1 MVNYDFLSVYFY
13 SVPNLRFREFSF
25 PWHQTS
31 IKDLLSFQNGI
42 NGAPE
47 QYGKGIKY
55 ISVGDILNNDY
66 ITYDKIVGSI
76 DISQETLKNYSV
88 TYGDILFQRSSEIKD
103 DIGRTN
109 VYLDKDNTATF
120 GGFVI
125 RGKKIGDYNP
135 SFFSFLLKSPSS
147 RKSIVRLGAGAQ
159 HYNIG
164 QENIKTLSFYFPNE
178 IEQVKIA
185 NLLSKIDE
193 RIQTQS
199 KIINDY
205 KMLKKSIV
213 ERIISTTDISWNR
226 YSFKDIFRE
235 RKEFHVKDGTI
246 IHATLSKEGIH
257 PKTDRYD
264 RDFLVKDEDKKYKVS
279 YLNDICYNPA
289 NLKFG
294 VITRN
299 DYGKC
304 IVSPIYVTYMVNPGF
319 NPKFIELFVTRTA
332 FLKEI
337 RRYEQGTVYERM
349 AVSSD
354 DFLTF
359 ETKLP
364 NVEVQNNI
372 VDNIDMLDKKI
383 TQEQEYLELL
393 DKQKDYL
400 LSNMF
405 I

>member
-1 MVNYDFLSVYFY
+1 MDKKNKNSN
-13 SVPNLRFREFSF
+13 VPNLRFREFSF

-364 NVEVQNNI
+364 NVEVQNDI

>member
-1 MVNYDFLSVYFY
+1 MDKKNKNPN
-13 SVPNLRFREFSF
+13 VPNLRFNGYTENWQKYRTIELGQMQRGKSKHRPRDDEKLYGGAYPFIQTGDIKKANLYIKEYERTYSNYGLSQSKLWSKGTLCITIAANIAETAILGLNACF
-25 PWHQTS
+25 PDSVIGWISNEKITNNIF
-31 IKDLLSFQNGI
+31 IKYYFDFYKTQLKRLSVG
-42 NGAPE
+42 GAQENLNLDKLENVYFHIPTLPE
-47 QYGKGIKY
+47 QN
-55 ISVGDILNNDY
+55 DI
-66 ITYDKIVGSI
+66 T
-76 DISQETLKNYSV
+76 
-88 TYGDILFQRSSEIKD
+88 
-103 DIGRTN
+103 
-109 VYLDKDNTATF
+109 
-120 GGFVI
+120 
-125 RGKKIGDYNP
+125 
-135 SFFSFLLKSPSS
+135 
-147 RKSIVRLGAGAQ
+147 
-159 HYNIG
+159 
-164 QENIKTLSFYFPNE
+164 
-178 IEQVKIA
+178 
-185 NLLSKIDE
+185 NLLTKIDE
-193 RIQTQS
+193 LIETQI

-213 ERIISTTDISWNR
+213 ERIISTTDISWNK

-246 IHATLSKEGIH
+246 IHATLSKEGIY

-364 NVEVQNNI
+364 NVEVQNDI

>member
-13 SVPNLRFREFSF
+13 SVPNLRFNGYTENWQKYRTIELGQMQRGKSKHRPRDDEKLYGGAYPFIQTGDIKKANLYIKEYERTYSNYGLSQSKLWSKGTLCITIAANIAETAILGLNACF
-25 PWHQTS
+25 PDSVIGWISNEKITNNIF
-31 IKDLLSFQNGI
+31 IKYYFDFYKTQLKRLSVG
-42 NGAPE
+42 GAQENLNLDKLENVYFHIPTLPE
-47 QYGKGIKY
+47 QN
-55 ISVGDILNNDY
+55 DI
-66 ITYDKIVGSI
+66 T
-76 DISQETLKNYSV
+76 
-88 TYGDILFQRSSEIKD
+88 
-103 DIGRTN
+103 
-109 VYLDKDNTATF
+109 
-120 GGFVI
+120 
-125 RGKKIGDYNP
+125 
-135 SFFSFLLKSPSS
+135 
-147 RKSIVRLGAGAQ
+147 
-159 HYNIG
+159 
-164 QENIKTLSFYFPNE
+164 
-178 IEQVKIA
+178 
-185 NLLSKIDE
+185 NLLTKIDE
-193 RIQTQS
+193 LIETQI

-246 IHATLSKEGIH
+246 IHATLSKEGIY

-364 NVEVQNNI
+364 NVEVQNDI

>member
-1 MVNYDFLSVYFY
+1 MDKKNKNSN
-13 SVPNLRFREFSF
+13 VPNLRFNGYTENWQKYRTIELGQMQRGKSKHRPRDDEKLYGGAYPFIQTGDIKKANLYIKEYERTYSNYGLSQSKLWSKGTLCITIAANIAETAILGLNACF
-25 PWHQTS
+25 PDSVIGWISNEKITNNIF
-31 IKDLLSFQNGI
+31 IKYYFDFYKTQLKRLSVG
-42 NGAPE
+42 GAQENLNLDKLENVYFHIPTLPE
-47 QYGKGIKY
+47 QN
-55 ISVGDILNNDY
+55 DI
-66 ITYDKIVGSI
+66 T
-76 DISQETLKNYSV
+76 
-88 TYGDILFQRSSEIKD
+88 
-103 DIGRTN
+103 
-109 VYLDKDNTATF
+109 
-120 GGFVI
+120 
-125 RGKKIGDYNP
+125 
-135 SFFSFLLKSPSS
+135 
-147 RKSIVRLGAGAQ
+147 
-159 HYNIG
+159 
-164 QENIKTLSFYFPNE
+164 
-178 IEQVKIA
+178 
-185 NLLSKIDE
+185 NLLTKIDE
-193 RIQTQS
+193 LIETQI

-246 IHATLSKEGIH
+246 IHATLSKEGIY

-364 NVEVQNNI
+364 NVEVQNDI